1 MKKFMFIAALMLNV
15 SAAFAGDSDA
25 LKSIMKAKTYAD
37 AESLLKNSM
46 ALLASPQEKAK
57 AYNRLVDLSLEQF
70 NAISTV
76 MVANDAAVKL
86 NQGKVEPVD
95 TVLLYNSAYN
105 ALANALECEKYDNM
119 PDEKGRVK
127 PKYSESNAA
136 RIANPRIHLV
146 NAGQYAAGKNDNE
159 GVLKYWGMFLDTE
172 SSTLL
177 AKIDKSGE
185 ANYLGQVAYFT
196 ALYANQ
202 AKDYARAEK
211 YCDIALKDPTQAQA
225 AQNLKF
231 AIAQHNL
238 KTKEDSIR
246 FIAQL
251 KEEYT
256 KDPSNEAVFGTLST
270 LYSNMNM
277 NEELNSLIA
286 DKIARDPN
294 NATAWAFKGQLEM
307 NKNDWDNAINSFKK
321 SAEIDGTNPTVLT
334 YLGFCINS
342 KAAAIENNRAAQ
354 KDMYKESMEY
364 LERAKEID
372 PNRERANWAYPLFQC
387 YYLVYSANDPRT
399 KEMESLLN
407 NK

>member
-1 MKKFMFIAALMLNV
+1 MKKFMFIAALMLSA

-25 LKSIMKAKTYAD
+25 LKNILKAKTYAE
-37 AESLLKNSM
+37 AESLLKSS
-46 ALLASPQEKAK
+46 LAQLPTPQEKAK
-57 AYNRLVDLSLEQF
+57 AYNHLVDLSLEQF

-76 MVANDAAVKL
+76 MIANDAAVKL

-95 TVLLYNSAYN
+95 TVLFYNSAYN
-105 ALANALECEKYDNM
+105 ALTNALECEKYDNM

-127 PKYSESNAA
+127 PKFSENNAT
-136 RIANPRIHLV
+136 RVSNPRIQLV
-146 NAGQYAAGKNDNE
+146 NAGQYAAGKSDNE
-159 GVLKYWGMFLDTE
+159 GVLKYWGTFLDTE
-172 SSTLL
+172 SSSLL

-185 ANYLGQVAYFT
+185 ATYIGQVAYFT

-202 AKDYARAEK
+202 AKDYSRAEK
-211 YCDIALKDPTQAQA
+211 YCDIALKDSTQAQA

-238 KTKEDSIR
+238 KTKADSLR
-246 FIAQL
+246 FISQL

-256 KDPSNEAVFGTLST
+256 NNPSNEAVFGTLST

-277 NEELNSLIA
+277 TEELNSLIA

-307 NKNDWDNAINSFKK
+307 NKNEWDNAISSFKK
-321 SAEIDGTNPTVLT
+321 SIEIDGTNPTVLT
-334 YLGFCINS
+334 YLGFSINS
-342 KAAAIENNRAAQ
+342 KAAEIENNRAAQ
-354 KDMYKESMEY
+354 KEMYKESMGY

-387 YYLVYSANDPRT
+387 YYLVYSADDPRT